1 MKKIILSLVTV
12 LVLVTLAACGG
23 NDDAKKDSAKLVVGA
38 SNVPHAEILEK
49 AKPLLAKE
57 GVELEIKKYQ
67 DYILPN
73 KQLASGDL
81 DANYFQ
87 HIPYLEQYNK
97 DNETDLVSAGKIH
110 IEPFGIYSA
119 KFKKVSD
126 IKDGATIL
134 ISNSTADQGRI
145 LMLLEQEGLVKI
157 NDSIKDKVT
166 ATIKD
171 IDNIKHLKFLNQV
184 DPGLLAQAYKNEE
197 ADLYAINT
205 NYAIDAGLQP
215 TEDALILENSDSP
228 YANIVAVNKADKD
241 NANIKKLIKVLH
253 SKAIQDFITDKYEGA
268 VLPTK

>member
-1 MKKIILSLVTV
+1 MKKLILSLVTV
-12 LVLVTLAACGG
+12 LVLVTLAACGNG
-23 NDDAKKDSAKLVVGA
+23 DAKKDSAKLVVGA

-87 HIPYLEQYNK
+87 HIPYLEQYNR
-97 DNETDLVSAGKIH
+97 DNGTDLVSAGKIH
-110 IEPFGIYSA
+110 IEPFGIYSE
-119 KFKKVSD
+119 KYHKVSE
-126 IKDGATIL
+126 IKEGATIL

-157 NDSIKDKVT
+157 NDSVKDKVT

-184 DPGLLAQAYKNEE
+184 DPGLLAQAYKNDE

-215 TEDALILENSDSP
+215 TEDALILEASDSP

-253 SKAIQDFITDKYEGA
+253 SKEIQDFITAKYEGA